1 MTALKD
7 FERLEST
14 GIWRASP
21 DAQRRDVIVSVGEAT
36 LTISDHKESAITHWS
51 LPAIQ
56 RVNPG
61 KHPALFHPGEDAA
74 ETLEVDDDTLIRA
87 MARVQSAIEK
97 RRPHHGRLRFAIVG
111 GLALVALLL
120 ALFWL
125 PGAMITYT
133 ASVVPETKRIAIGEN
148 LLTRI
153 QRISGRPCN
162 NPLGQTA
169 LNMLHARLATDAR
182 GKIVVL
188 SGGVPTAAHL
198 PGGIILLNRGLVEDF
213 EDPEV
218 PAGFVLV
225 EQLRGAKKD
234 PLLDLL
240 RSAGLSSSF
249 RLLTTGKLRQT
260 ALDNYAETLLT
271 SNPSEIA
278 NSAILARFLAAGVRT
293 APYAY
298 AIDISGETTIGL
310 IEADPVTPQA
320 ARRVLDDSSWVSLQS
335 ICDS

>member
-21 DAQRRDVIVSVGEAT
+21 DAQRRDVIVAVGDAT
-36 LTISDHKESAITHWS
+36 LTISDHNDSAITHWS

-61 KHPALFHPGEDAA
+61 KRPALFHPGEDAA

-97 RRPHHGRLRFAIVG
+97 RRPHHGRLRFGIVG
-111 GLALVALLL
+111 GLTLLALLL

-148 LLTRI
+148 LLNRI

-162 NPLGQTA
+162 DPLGQTA
-169 LNMLHARLATDAR
+169 LNMLHARLTKDSR

-188 SGGVPTAAHL
+188 SGGVRTAAHL
-198 PGGIILLNRGLVEDF
+198 PGGIILLNRALVEDF

-225 EQLRGAKKD
+225 EQLRSARQD

-240 RSAGLSSSF
+240 RSAGLSTSF
-249 RLLTTGKLRQT
+249 RLLTTGNLRQT
-260 ALDNYAETLLT
+260 TLDNYAENLLIST
-271 SNPSEIA
+271 ASELS
-278 NSAILARFLAAGVRT
+278 NSAILGRFSEAGVRSS
-293 APYAY
+293 PYAY

-310 IEADPVTPQA
+310 IEADPVTPQS
-320 ARRVLDDSSWVSLQS
+320 ARRVLNDSSWVSLQA